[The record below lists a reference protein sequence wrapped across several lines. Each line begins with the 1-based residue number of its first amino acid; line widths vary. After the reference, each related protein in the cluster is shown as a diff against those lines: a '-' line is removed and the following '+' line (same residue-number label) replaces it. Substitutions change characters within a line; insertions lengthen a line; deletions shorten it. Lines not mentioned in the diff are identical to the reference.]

1 MTITQEQI
9 KALYELAAEL
19 CTDLANRVKFELEQK
34 ALQFEGA
41 EEWRYNLPEILDEMF
56 PVDGDGSQERIQQYF
71 EYNERKFSRE
81 LPLKLARAA
90 LVDSTHRVVAKDRA
104 GNTREFYVVLD
115 ITFDETND
123 DHVQHD
129 EHYAREGIAYWG
141 VPSEAEPGYALDE
154 VYRLA

>member
-41 EEWRYNLPEILDEMF
+41 EDWRHNLPEVLDVIF
-56 PVDGDGSQERIQQYF
+56 KTDGDGSQERVVEYF
-71 EYNERKFSRE
+71 GLNERKFAQDLKFE
-81 LPLKLARAA
+81 LAWADLI
-90 LVDSTHRVVAKDRA
+90 DHTTTVVAKDSA
-104 GNTREFYVVLD
+104 GNEREFLVVLD
-115 ITFDETND
+115 IPFDENEAV
-123 DHVQHD
+123 HREHD
-129 EHYAREGIAYWG
+129 EYYKSGIAYWG

>member
-1 MTITQEQI
+1 MTITQEQV

-41 EEWRYNLPEILDEMF
+41 EEWRHNLPEILDDMF
-56 PVDGDGSQERIQQYF
+56 PADGDGSQERIVEYF
-71 EYNERKFSRE
+71 GLSERKFAQE
-81 LPLKLARAA
+81 LRLKLAHAA
-90 LVDSTHRVVAKDRA
+90 LLENTHRVVAKDRA

-123 DHVQHD
+123 DHVHHD
-129 EHYAREGIAYWG
+129 EHYLSEGIAYWG
-141 VPSEAEPGYALDE
+141 VPSEAEPGYELDE